1 MKKMLCLQDVSGVSE
16 VDLAERLRIITGW
29 KACRTEEC
37 ERRFEIDGE
46 EAVLRCRETELQP
59 PVKNSELRLIAKEGI
74 VIMAAKLLPLREMTV
89 VYTSKELTKLST
101 VIEKLCCRMSLI
113 IAEPDLK
120 QRLAQENGTYDFR
133 KLPAYKNGSLQA
145 MAVCH
150 LPWQIYV
157 VSKAWQQFLQQPEE
171 KVFVRQLR
179 VKLRRLRSTLSFFKP
194 VLKKNSTVAWQNT
207 LRQQGEILSRLRELD
222 VALMTCEK
230 IKLQAAASGG
240 KLTVPTQVEELLQKL
255 RVEET
260 AACLQK
266 ADLSIMT
273 KTLAQF
279 SIWLHERPLASN
291 LADKK
296 IRKFISRRLN
306 EWSEKLETIDRK
318 YPDFHNM
325 LELHQIRI
333 KIKRFRY
340 ALQTLPEVPRDS
352 NLLRRLKR
360 LQDML
365 GFLHDDF
372 INAKLVQC
380 FLEDAGNV
388 QLRYEAGL
396 FAGWERAKAE
406 AAVEMLPQLWE
417 DFCGALNA
425 WRKANL

>member
-101 VIEKLCCRMSLI
+101 VVEKLCCRMSLI

-179 VKLRRLRSTLSFFKP
+179 VKLRRLRSTLSVFKP
-194 VLKKNSTVAWQNT
+194 VLQKNSTVAWQNT

-222 VALMTCEK
+222 VALMTC
-230 IKLQAAASGG
+230 
-240 KLTVPTQVEELLQKL
+240 
-255 RVEET
+255 
-260 AACLQK
+260 
-266 ADLSIMT
+266 
-273 KTLAQF
+273 
-279 SIWLHERPLASN
+279 
-291 LADKK
+291 
-296 IRKFISRRLN
+296 
-306 EWSEKLETIDRK
+306 
-318 YPDFHNM
+318 
-325 LELHQIRI
+325 
-333 KIKRFRY
+333 
-340 ALQTLPEVPRDS
+340 
-352 NLLRRLKR
+352 
-360 LQDML
+360 
-365 GFLHDDF
+365 
-372 INAKLVQC
+372 
-380 FLEDAGNV
+380 
-388 QLRYEAGL
+388 
-396 FAGWERAKAE
+396 
-406 AAVEMLPQLWE
+406 
-417 DFCGALNA
+417 
-425 WRKANL
+425 

>member
-1 MKKMLCLQDVSGVSE
+1 MKKRLCLQDVSGINE

-29 KACRTEEC
+29 KAGRTEER
-37 ERRFEIDGE
+37 EQRFEVDGA

-59 PVKNSELRLIAKEGI
+59 PAKNSELRLIAREGI
-74 VIMAAKLLPLREMTV
+74 IIMEARLLPLREMIV
-89 VYTSKELTKLST
+89 VYTSRELPKLQT
-101 VIEKLCCRMSLI
+101 VVEKLCCRMSLI
-113 IAEPDLK
+113 IAEPNLK
-120 QRLAQENGTYDFR
+120 QRLAQELGTYDFR
-133 KLPAYKNGSLQA
+133 KLPAYKNGSLRA

-171 KVFVRQLR
+171 KVFIRQLR

-194 VLKKNSTVAWQNT
+194 VLQRSSAVAWQNT
-207 LRQQGEILSRLRELD
+207 LRQQGELLSRLRELD

-230 IKLQAAASGG
+230 IRSQAAASGG
-240 KLTVPTQVEELLQKL
+240 KLTAPTQVEELLQKL
-255 RVEET
+255 RREE
-260 AACLQK
+260 AAVCLQK
-266 ADLSIMT
+266 ADLSSVT

-279 SIWLHERPLASN
+279 NIWLHERPLAPN

-296 IRKFISRRLN
+296 LRKFISRRLN
-306 EWSEKLETIDRK
+306 EWSEKLETLDKK

-325 LELHQIRI
+325 MELHQIRI
-333 KIKRFRY
+333 KVKRFRY

-372 INAKLVQC
+372 INARLVQC
-380 FLEDAGNV
+380 FLEDAANV

-425 WRKANL
+425 WRKENL